1 MAQRRFGKRWEK
13 GIELRQYRWRTEPDG
28 VLTADADGF
37 QLRVHKPKEVGGH
50 VHFLV
55 LRREAEG
62 EPHSIIGS
70 GSEEN
75 VGDAMRAATSMVER
89 YRAT

>member
-1 MAQRRFGKRWEK
+1 M
-13 GIELRQYRWRTEPDG
+13 RQYRWRTEPDG

-37 QLRVHKPKEVGGH
+37 RLVVHKPKEVGGH

-55 LRREAEG
+55 LRREAKG

-75 VGDAMRAATSMVER
+75 VRDAMKAAARMVER
-89 YRAT
+89 YRTT